1 MAPLD
6 QNIIKK
12 IETKTMRVA
21 HWAATALL
29 YTLLASEAQCLDIE
43 ADVHG
48 REGGNKKAPT
58 VNLRALE

>member
-1 MAPLD
+1 
-6 QNIIKK
+6 
-12 IETKTMRVA
+12 MRVA

-58 VNLRALE
+58 VPLRALE